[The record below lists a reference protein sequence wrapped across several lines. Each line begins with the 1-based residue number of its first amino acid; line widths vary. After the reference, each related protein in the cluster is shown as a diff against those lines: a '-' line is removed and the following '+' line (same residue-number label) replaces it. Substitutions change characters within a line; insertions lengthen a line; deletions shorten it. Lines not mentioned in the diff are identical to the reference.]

1 MGNYTLGI
9 PLVLLDKVMAL
20 AMKAMKKKKAMKVMK
35 TSRRMAKVVAFKGGN
50 THGGTSLKKGD
61 LVKNKDGKIVSR
73 KKSALAKKRYAS
85 GIGKWTKAVVKAR
98 AELGV
103 KGFVA
108 IKKGTALYKK
118 AKEIYEQ

>member
-1 MGNYTLGI
+1 MKGM
-9 PLVLLDKVMAL
+9 K
-20 AMKAMKKKKAMKVMK
+20 AMKAMKKKKAMKKVMK
-35 TSRRMAKVVAFKGGN
+35 TSKRMAKAVAFRGGN
-50 THGGTSLKKGD
+50 THGGTTLKKTD
-61 LVKNKDGKIVSR
+61 LVKNKNGKIVSR
-73 KKSALAKKRYAS
+73 KQSALAKKRYAS

-118 AKEIYEQ
+118 AKEFYTQC